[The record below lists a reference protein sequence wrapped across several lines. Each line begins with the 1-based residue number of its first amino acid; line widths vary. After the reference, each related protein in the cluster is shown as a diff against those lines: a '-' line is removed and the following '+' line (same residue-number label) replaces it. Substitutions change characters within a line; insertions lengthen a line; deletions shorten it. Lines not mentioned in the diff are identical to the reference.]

1 MSQKQSTIQPTAR
14 KQNKAFEQIIKVFL
28 LAKNVLQIV
37 QPIDLTVYR
46 GCILLASAS
55 AFIADGCTV
64 QRIIIDV
71 HICRALLWNY
81 LIETNNIQS
90 NLLKHSNADTLED
103 RGTRTTQQMFIF
115 IYVHIIYASA

>member
-28 LAKNVLQIV
+28 LAKNVFQIV

-46 GCILLASAS
+46 GCVLLESTLT
-55 AFIADGCTV
+55 FIVDGCTV

-71 HICRALLWNY
+71 KIHRAWL
-81 LIETNNIQS
+81 
-90 NLLKHSNADTLED
+90 
-103 RGTRTTQQMFIF
+103 
-115 IYVHIIYASA
+115 